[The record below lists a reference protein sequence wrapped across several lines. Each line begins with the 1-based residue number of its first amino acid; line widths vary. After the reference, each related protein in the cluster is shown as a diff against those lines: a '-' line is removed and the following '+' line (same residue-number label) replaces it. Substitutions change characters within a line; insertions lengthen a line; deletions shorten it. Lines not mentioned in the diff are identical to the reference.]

1 MTGNMC
7 EQVLAVADEA
17 CDALHHVQCVVN
29 EGVINL

>member
-1 MTGNMC
+1 MTGNTF

-17 CDALHHVQCVVN
+17 CDALHHGQGVVN